1 MCCPCTLGCVAFYHS
16 VVHLPGPALFK
27 KAAPPSQQLPVVSSS
42 LASGRTPC
50 SLPFSMLGG
59 QSDLSPSLVQSQTLN
74 SYVQLACCVPKTL
87 FPRSH
92 LSPWLLHYPCPSTAM
107 IPESRKRLGC
117 DTDVPSRAEHSLLSY
132 NCPVLIS
139 RGHFRAFSP
148 ELRQGAVTS
157 R

>member
-1 MCCPCTLGCVAFYHS
+1 MSSRMCGLLSQCGPLTRACTLQES
-16 VVHLPGPALFK
+16 WSSL
-27 KAAPPSQQLPVVSSS
+27 SQQLPVVSSS
-42 LASGRTPC
+42 LASGGAPC
-50 SLPFSMLGG
+50 SLPFSMLGVM
-59 QSDLSPSLVQSQTLN
+59 SLVQSQTLN

-87 FPRSH
+87 FPRCH
-92 LSPWLLHYPCPSTAM
+92 LLPWLLHYPCPSSAM

-117 DTDVPSRAEHSLLSY
+117 DTDVPSWAEHSLLSC